1 MRKIKDPFSNA
12 LNQAYRLL
20 AVRDRSED
28 ELRARLR
35 IKGYGK
41 RRIDE
46 VIESLKGK
54 GYIDDNRFAK
64 DWIKNRSLS
73 NQKGAFAIRDELLK
87 KGIDKALIE
96 DIMKDEGGYNEYEAA
111 KALAAKKIESLGDA
125 DGVKIKKSVYS
136 YLARRGFS
144 FDVINEIVDGL

>member
-1 MRKIKDPFSNA
+1 MRKIKDPFLNA

-46 VIESLKGK
+46 VIASLKGK

-64 DWIKNRSLS
+64 DWIQSRSLC

-125 DGVKIKKSVYS
+125 GGVKIKKSVYS

-144 FDVINEIVDGL
+144 FDVINEIVDSL